1 MIVERILITQNTGF
15 TVYTFGKGTP
25 RVLIVAGLHGDE
37 VVGVATARILLD
49 KLKNL
54 TIRGTVRIIPIANEL
69 GLYIGSRTNPIDG
82 KDLNRVFPGNENG
95 SVSERLAAKIWSLAL
110 ESDYIVD
117 LHGCEEL
124 CVPHI
129 LTVFDNDRSTDLAK
143 LIPIEYVV
151 GSQATRGQ
159 LFIEAAY
166 ADRPAVLIEIPGARS
181 FKWSIAEDIA
191 TRLLSFLASIGIIKR
206 QSMEVKQRVFKR
218 YVSVVSSYEGLLRRC
233 VEPGAEVEQGM
244 NIVEVEGE
252 EVIAPVSGVVITVTE
267 SRFVRV
273 GDSIARIATESL
285 Q

>member
-37 VVGVATARILLD
+37 VVSIATARILID

-54 TIRGTVRIIPIANEL
+54 TIRGTVRIIPVANEL

-95 SVSERLAAKIWSLAL
+95 SVSERLAAKIWYLAL

-117 LHGCEEL
+117 LHGCGEL
-124 CVPHI
+124 CIPYI
-129 LTVFDNDRSTDLAK
+129 LSVIDHEKSAGLAK
-143 LIPIEYVV
+143 LVPIEYVV

-159 LFIEAAY
+159 LFIEATY
-166 ADRPAVLIEIPGARS
+166 ADRHAVLIEIPGARS

-191 TRLLSFLASIGIIKR
+191 TRLLSFLASVRIIKR
-206 QSMEVKQRVFKR
+206 QSMEVQQKVFRR

-252 EVIAPVSGVVITVTE
+252 GIVAPVSGVVIMVTE
-267 SRFVRV
+267 SRFIRV
-273 GDSIARIATESL
+273 GDCVARIATELL